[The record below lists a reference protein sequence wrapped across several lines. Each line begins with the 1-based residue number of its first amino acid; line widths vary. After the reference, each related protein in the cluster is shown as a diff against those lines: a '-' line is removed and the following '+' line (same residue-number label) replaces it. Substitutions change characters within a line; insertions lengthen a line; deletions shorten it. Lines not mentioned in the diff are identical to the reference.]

1 MVSGAIFAGLIS
13 VEALFPY
20 ALEKWLDISGN

>member
-20 ALEKWLDISGN
+20 ALEKWFGVSGN